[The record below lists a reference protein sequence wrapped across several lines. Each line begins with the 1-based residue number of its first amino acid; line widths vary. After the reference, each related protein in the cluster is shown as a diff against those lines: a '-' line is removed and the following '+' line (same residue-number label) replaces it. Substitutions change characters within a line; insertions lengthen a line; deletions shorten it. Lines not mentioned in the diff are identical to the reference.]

1 MRSDALQGKMQLV
14 SVSSC
19 RPCDGCPSSAE
30 GGFEGRNLSAPSGHL
45 PFQGRLLGAGATC
58 RFCAGNFCCSHMTEA
73 TRRSGGCIRSAD
85 GMPWSGTEG
94 MPGCVPPGR
103 LRSRQRLGAL
113 MGSGGQ
119 P

>member
-45 PFQGRLLGAGATC
+45 PFPG
-58 RFCAGNFCCSHMTEA
+58 EA
-73 TRRSGGCIRSAD
+73 FGG
-85 GMPWSGTEG
+85 
-94 MPGCVPPGR
+94 
-103 LRSRQRLGAL
+103 
-113 MGSGGQ
+113 GGDMQ
-119 P
+119 ILVQVTFVAHT